1 MESANPPFNLL
12 EREHEDVSR
21 ASIRSPVN
29 MSMMRVCIS
38 VCSVAVKYIH
48 FTVSSVILFFML
60 YVANEAK
67 KSVSE
72 AGDILQDVS
81 ELIPEVAK
89 SLKIL
94 TEVCKSPQFSPYCN

>member
-1 MESANPPFNLL
+1 
-12 EREHEDVSR
+12 
-21 ASIRSPVN
+21 
-29 MSMMRVCIS
+29 
-38 VCSVAVKYIH
+38 
-48 FTVSSVILFFML
+48 ML